1 MQDVNRKQ
9 MVKHIRNGISGKQP
23 ESVFNWLSEW
33 GTLNCQWCF
42 VVRQTVQILKRS
54 VITIVNRKP
63 SVIAHAALSFVQ
75 LKAGLVQ
82 IACKLQVLLNI
93 FIL

>member
-1 MQDVNRKQ
+1 MQDNRKQ
-9 MVKHIRNGISGKQP
+9 MVKHIRYGISGKQP
-23 ESVFNWLSEW
+23 ESVFNGLSEL
-33 GTLNCQWCF
+33 GTINCHWYF
-42 VVRQTVQILKRS
+42 VVRQTVQIPKRS
-54 VITIVNRKP
+54 VINVLNRKP
-63 SVIAHAALSFVQ
+63 SVIAYAALSFVQ